1 MVAKWGF
8 CLGLQFTLGC
18 TCQVSLI
25 KTLNIF
31 TLLNS
36 SLMYLIKVDEHIKNS
51 SIKNE

>member
-25 KTLNIF
+25 K
-31 TLLNS
+31 
-36 SLMYLIKVDEHIKNS
+36 
-51 SIKNE
+51 SIKYIYFVEFLFDVPN